1 MPENRAAYLMG
12 EKVRPLAVKPAP
24 YTSPR
29 PKPAPRP
36 RRGRRRQP
44 HRVHQAGPGRPPV
57 RLGQVPARPGLRRR
71 RHRRR
76 SRLRIFWRGGAAAG
90 STSTSS
96 SSKRFRPGDRVV
108 GQALGSEKKFNDPA
122 MGAFQHYVL
131 LQANMVSPIPD
142 ALSFER
148 AAVLPLA
155 LSTASCGL
163 FQKDQ
168 LALRH
173 PVVATDEE
181 GGEEQK
187 KKAGK
192 ETLLIWGGSTS
203 VGCNAIQLARAAGY
217 EIVTTCSP
225 RNFGLVKSLG
235 AAAAFDYRDPAAAV
249 AEIVQFCQGKTVVGA
264 LSMGSDAGRGCV
276 EVLRQL
282 PKNGSR
288 RFLSRVSYATPED
301 KDAGLPARI
310 WCMLSFSVWLWVQS
324 VRHGIESNVVV
335 GTTLEGNEVGKA
347 IYEDFLPRALATG
360 RFVAAPEPEV
370 VGKGLEFVQTTLDKL
385 RRGVSAKKLVVEI

>member
-12 EKVRPLAVKPAP
+12 EKVRPLSVKPAP
-24 YTSPR
+24 YPSPG
-29 PKPAPRP
+29 PAQLLVRVAAVAVNPIEHIKQDL
-36 RRGRRRQP
+36 GGLLYGWVKFP
-44 HRVHQAGPGRPPV
+44 HVLGYDVAGTV
-57 RLGQVPARPGLRRR
+57 VEV
-71 RHRRR
+71 
-76 SRLRIFWRGGAAAG
+76 G
-90 STSTSS
+90 SDATAT
-96 SSKRFRPGDRVV
+96 KRFRPGDRVV

-122 MGAFQHYVL
+122 MGAFQHFVL
-131 LQANMVSPIPD
+131 LQANVVSPIPD
-142 ALSFER
+142 SLSFEK

-173 PVVATDEE
+173 PVASANNNGAEKDE
-181 GGEEQK
+181 
-187 KKAGK
+187 K

-217 EIVTTCSP
+217 EVITTCSP
-225 RNFGLVKSLG
+225 RNFDLAKSLG

-249 AEIVQFCQGKTVVGA
+249 SEIVQFCRGKKVVGA
-264 LSMGSDAGRGCV
+264 LSMGGDAGRGCV
-276 EVLRQL
+276 KVLRQL
-282 PKNGSR
+282 PKASGTR
-288 RFLSRVSYATPED
+288 RFLSRVSYPTPQN
-301 KDAGLPARI
+301 KDAGLFARI
-310 WCMLSFSVWLWVQS
+310 WCMLSFSVWLWFQS

-360 RFVAAPEPEV
+360 RFVAAPKPEV
-370 VGKGLEFVQTTLDKL
+370 VGKGLEFVQTALDRL

>member
-24 YTSPR
+24 YTSPGPNQVLVR
-29 PKPAPRP
+29 VAAVAVNPIEYIKQDL
-36 RRGRRRQP
+36 GGLLYGWVKCP
-44 HRVHQAGPGRPPV
+44 HVLGSDVAGTV
-57 RLGQVPARPGLRRR
+57 VEV
-71 RHRRR
+71 
-76 SRLRIFWRGGAAAG
+76 GG
-90 STSTSS
+90 SDETTR
-96 SSKRFRPGDRVV
+96 RFRPGDRVV

-142 ALSFER
+142 SLSFEK

-173 PVVATDEE
+173 PLATTGTGDEE
-181 GGEEQK
+181 VGKEKEK
-187 KKAGK
+187 TEK

-217 EIVTTCSP
+217 EVVTTCSP

-235 AAAAFDYRDPAAAV
+235 AAAAFDYRNPDTAV
-249 AEIVQFCQGKTVVGA
+249 SEIVRFCQNKKVVGA
-264 LSMGSDAGRGCV
+264 LSMGGDAGRGCV
-276 EVLRQL
+276 EVLRRL
-282 PKNGSR
+282 PKSGGSR
-288 RFLSRVSYATPED
+288 RFLSRVSYATPEN

-310 WCMLSFSVWLWVQS
+310 WCMLSFSVWLWVKS
-324 VRHGIESNVVV
+324 MRHGIHSNVVF
-335 GTTLEGNEVGKA
+335 GTTLEGNEVSKA
-347 IYEDFLPRALATG
+347 IYEDFLPRALESG
-360 RFVAAPEPEV
+360 QFMAAPEPEV
-370 VGKGLEFVQTTLDKL
+370 VGKGLEFVQTALDTLRK
-385 RRGVSAKKLVVEI
+385 GVSAKKLIVKI

>member
-24 YTSPR
+24 YPTPGPNQVLVR
-29 PKPAPRP
+29 VAAVAVNPIEYIKQDL
-36 RRGRRRQP
+36 GGLLYGWVTCP
-44 HRVHQAGPGRPPV
+44 HVLGSDDGAGDEV
-57 RLGQVPARPGLRRR
+57 
-71 RHRRR
+71 
-76 SRLRIFWRGGAAAG
+76 GGGFGEA
-90 STSTSS
+90 T
-96 SSKRFRPGDRVV
+96 KRFRPGDRVV

-142 ALSFER
+142 SLSFER

-173 PVVATDEE
+173 PAVATADED
-181 GGEEQK
+181 GNEQT
-187 KKAGK
+187 KKAEK
-192 ETLLIWGGSTS
+192 ETLLVWGGSTS
-203 VGCNAIQLARAAGY
+203 VGCNAIQLACAAGY
-217 EIVTTCSP
+217 EVVTTCSP

-235 AAAAFDYRDPAAAV
+235 AAAAFDYKDPAAAV
-249 AEIVQFCQGKTVVGA
+249 AETAQFCQGKTVVGA

-282 PKNGSR
+282 PKSSGNR

-324 VRHGIESNVVV
+324 VRHGIKSNVVV
-335 GTTLEGNEVGKA
+335 GTTLEANEVGKA

-360 RFVAAPEPEV
+360 RFVAAPEPEIME
-370 VGKGLEFVQTTLDKL
+370 KGLEFVQTALDKL
-385 RRGVSAKKLVVEI
+385 KRGVSAKKLVVEI